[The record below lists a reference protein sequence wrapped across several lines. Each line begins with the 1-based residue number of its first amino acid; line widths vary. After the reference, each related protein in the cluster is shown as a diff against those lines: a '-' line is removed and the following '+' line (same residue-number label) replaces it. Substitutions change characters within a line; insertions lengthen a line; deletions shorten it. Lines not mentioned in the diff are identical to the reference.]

1 MKITRQ
7 SSIHITEK
15 NLIKVLAIIESK
27 YDVQTNAKLDYLAT
41 LIAEEAKGYSLV
53 NRSIHVTNDKLK
65 RDTNKVMMA
74 GRDSTALFVGIIHML
89 RRQMK
94 HRGLIL
100 PKPGNPEWLNYKETT
115 SLAEEFCNEYGFSKK
130 EGFKKYAEIG
140 LSKIQNFS
148 IFKFKNLHEAIF
160 KEYEA
165 TTKISNDRNAK
176 YTFQAHQYFT
186 KLVQERIG
194 FCQGYQKDPIKYA
207 CFIGAVETAR
217 EFGIDPRTYIKA
229 QFAGFDWR
237 SGIPD
242 PLQLTGIKA
251 IERLQTYCFEQGIK
265 IGKENQDKKID
276 FNKIKNAGK

>member
-1 MKITRQ
+1 MRIA
-7 SSIHITEK
+7 SIHINEK
-15 NLIKVLAIIESK
+15 QLIEVLATIESK
-27 YDVQTNAKLDYLAT
+27 YDIQINAKLDYLAG
-41 LIAEEAKGYSLV
+41 LIVEEAKSYSLV
-53 NRSIHVTNDKLK
+53 NRSIQVTNAKLK
-65 RDTNKVMMA
+65 RDTDKVQMA
-74 GRDSTALFVGIIHML
+74 GRDSTAIFVGVIHLL

-100 PKPGNPEWLNYKETT
+100 PKPGSPEWLNYKEVT
-115 SLAEEFCNEYGFSKK
+115 SLATEFCNEFGFSQK

-140 LSKIQNFS
+140 ISKIQNFS

-160 KEYEA
+160 KEYDA
-165 TTKISNDRNAK
+165 TAKIGNDRNAK
-176 YTFQAHQYFT
+176 LTFQAHNYYT

-194 FCQGYQKDPIKYA
+194 FCQGYSKDPVKYA
-207 CFIGAVETAR
+207 CFIDAVKTAI

-242 PLQLTGIKA
+242 PLQLNGVKA
-251 IERLQTYCFEQGIK
+251 IERLQSYCFEQGIK
-265 IGKENQDKKID
+265 LGKENQDKKIN